1 MKILMVC
8 AGGMSSAMVVRA
20 IEQEGTKQ
28 GLTMTVKAVG
38 IYEFEDEIK
47 KGWDIGLVAPQVR
60 HCLANFDKAGKEAGV
75 PVIAMSP
82 QCYTPL
88 GGARALAEVQTA
100 LTKE

>member
-8 AGGMSSAMVVRA
+8 AGGMSSAMVIRA
-20 IEQEGTKQ
+20 IEQEGVKQ
-28 GLTMTVKAVG
+28 GLEMKVKAVG

-47 KGWDIGLVAPQVR
+47 NGWDVGLVAPQVR
-60 HCLANFDKAGKEAGV
+60 HCLANFQKAGNEANV

-88 GGARALAEVQTA
+88 GGARALAEA
-100 LTKE
+100 KAAAAK